1 MNIWFFSFLL
11 SLIATGFAISVEEI
25 VVYLK
30 KFAIPA
36 IPVEALII
44 GCVLIKNILFIEK
57 TLF

>member
-30 KFAIPA
+30 KFI
-36 IPVEALII
+36 VNCLERFYLII
-44 GCVLIKNILFIEK
+44 QDL
-57 TLF
+57 